1 MFQNTTHEKTLNN
14 ETFVSLAHRSGTA
27 VFIEADKLSTSVIC
41 FQFKNKITLKMKST
55 LTLSRF

>member
-14 ETFVSLAHRSGTA
+14 KTFVSLAHQSGTA

-41 FQFKNKITLKMKST
+41 FQFKNKLASK
-55 LTLSRF
+55 